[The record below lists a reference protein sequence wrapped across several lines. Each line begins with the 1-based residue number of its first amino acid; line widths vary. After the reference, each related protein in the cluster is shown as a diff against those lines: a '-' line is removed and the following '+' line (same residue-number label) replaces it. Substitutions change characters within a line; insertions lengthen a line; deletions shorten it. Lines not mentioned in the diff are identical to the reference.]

1 MESTSNSPLA
11 FFDNYLQKE
20 IYDNLKNFYNLKDN
34 FLVQDGLLTAEFD
47 KENHIIIF
55 TNIGMVDKLPNT
67 FKKDFNTSIKSRLD
81 AELTKAILFIEQGFE
96 KRFSEKKEVRAYQE
110 FLKIKVNSISK
121 NKAIED
127 FLFLNDYLEKIN
139 KVIGNY
145 SIQTTNYQFTP
156 SFNLLAENEEEQTIL
171 IDKLYLMLTETPS
184 MINSNKEE
192 FINAFTG
199 KEVAKGIDWLVKG
212 KNKSISKVSLFY
224 LINELINQDF
234 LSRSILNDLNKY
246 IRYVFRDDKGSELKN
261 LKQSKATFSKSLTAK
276 ERIDTIISSL

>member
-81 AELTKAILFIEQGFE
+81 TELTKTILFIEQGFE

-121 NKAIED
+121 NKAMKIFF
-127 FLFLNDYLEKIN
+127 FL
-139 KVIGNY
+139 
-145 SIQTTNYQFTP
+145 
-156 SFNLLAENEEEQTIL
+156 
-171 IDKLYLMLTETPS
+171 
-184 MINSNKEE
+184 MI
-192 FINAFTG
+192 I
-199 KEVAKGIDWLVKG
+199 
-212 KNKSISKVSLFY
+212 
-224 LINELINQDF
+224 
-234 LSRSILNDLNKY
+234 
-246 IRYVFRDDKGSELKN
+246 
-261 LKQSKATFSKSLTAK
+261 
-276 ERIDTIISSL
+276 